1 MRKIQLAVGRDFK
14 NRTILWP
21 YKSKTGR
28 VQPRAKYWVFSP
40 ATWLR
45 LNIRPEPGQA
55 FAYVDW
61 SSAEFMIAASL
72 SGDPT
77 MLAFYDLGDPY
88 LSFARRVGA
97 VPQTATKQ
105 SHGAVRERYKTAL
118 LAAQYGVG
126 PATLASRLGVSTF
139 EAGEI
144 LAQHRQ
150 LFGVYWAWASD
161 WLAHSLDTGLM
172 WTPFDWQCRTGITEF
187 NERSLSN
194 FPSQASCA
202 DMLRI
207 AAVWA
212 TRHGLQLV
220 APVHDAF
227 GLVAPLE
234 RIDADVALLR
244 ELMRRASRLVLNPT
258 AAGTLELRTDAV
270 IVRHP
275 NRFEDKRGV
284 EMWDRVLALLAKYAA
299 RQSKQS
305 IDATQPTITP

>member
-1 MRKIQLAVGRDFK
+1 M
-14 NRTILWP
+14 
-21 YKSKTGR
+21 
-28 VQPRAKYWVFSP
+28 QPRAKYWVFSP

-72 SGDPT
+72 SSDPV
-77 MLAFYDLGDPY
+77 MLEFYISGDPY

-105 SHGAVRERYKTAL
+105 SHTSMRERYKTGL
-118 LAAQYGVG
+118 LSIQYGAG
-126 PATLASRLGVSTF
+126 PHTLASRLGVSTF
-139 EAGEI
+139 EAGEMI
-144 LAQHRQ
+144 AQHRQ
-150 LFGVYWAWASD
+150 LFGVYWAWVDD
-161 WLAHSLDTGLM
+161 WLAHSLDCGLM
-172 WTPFDWQCRTGITEF
+172 RTAYDWQCRTGITEF

-194 FPSQASCA
+194 FPPQASCA
-202 DMLRI
+202 DMLCI
-207 AAVWA
+207 TAVWA

-227 GLVAPLE
+227 GLVAPIE

-258 AAGTLELRTDAV
+258 AACTLELRTDAV
-270 IVRHP
+270 IVRYP

-284 EMWDRVLALLAKYAA
+284 EMWDRVLAVLAKYAA
-299 RQSKQS
+299 RQAGKQS
-305 IDATQPTITP
+305 TEVVETTTVL